1 MAMVGIAEIEAARGR
16 IAGHL
21 QRTPLVRSA
30 FLSDLA
36 GTDVHLKL
44 ETLQPTGSFKLRGA
58 FNALLRLSDAARQRG
73 VICVSTGNHGRS
85 VAFAARAL
93 AIPATVCLSTLVPA
107 NEVEAISALGARL
120 HVAGVSQDEA
130 TLEAEKLIE
139 AEGLTMIPP
148 FDDPDVIAGQGTIG
162 LEILDDLPD
171 VRTAVV
177 PLSGGGLISGVA
189 VALKHN
195 AEDRRVLAVSMDR
208 GAAMHESLKAG
219 KPVEVEEVPS
229 LADSLGGGI
238 GLDNGFTF
246 DICRALIDEVVLVT
260 EPEIYR
266 AMAALFEIEGLVV
279 EGGAAVGPA
288 ALMAGKLPPLEGPV
302 VMVISG
308 RSVPKAQIM
317 AILAGEPVRLGE
329 IEVTAE

>member
-16 IAGHL
+16 IAGHV

-107 NEVEAISALGARL
+107 NKVEAISALGARL